1 MGASMGAAITSEVLG
16 EHTVAVA
23 ESCTG
28 GLVSQALAAVEG
40 SGDWFLGGIVAYD
53 RDVKASLLGVD
64 PGDVVNERAASAMA
78 AGVAKLMGATA
89 TIGLTGAAGPDPL
102 DGAEPGTVVVATY
115 VDGAVDVHTHHLKGD
130 PTDVCTQARDLAVV
144 ALNTAL
150 RAPGRRRDQPAD
162 G

>member
-1 MGASMGAAITSEVLG
+1 MGANRGAAVTREVVG
-16 EHTVAVA
+16 RHTIAVA

-40 SGDWFLGGIVAYD
+40 SGEWFLGGIVAYD
-53 RDVKASLLGVD
+53 RHVKASLLGVD
-64 PGDVVNERAASAMA
+64 PGDVVNETAATEMA
-78 AGVAKLMGATA
+78 AGVAELMGATA

-115 VDGAVDVHTHHLKGD
+115 VDGAVDVRTHHLEGD

-144 ALNTAL
+144 ALGTAL
-150 RAPGRRRDQPAD
+150 RAHERAR
-162 G
+162 